1 MSLLSGG
8 MDEVDEILL
17 MAKEADGVDMAGS
30 LMVGAEGVRVLRGGT
45 LLQDCWHSLERR
57 AL

>member
-1 MSLLSGG
+1 MSPLSGG
-8 MDEVDEILL
+8 IDEVDKILL
-17 MAKEADGVDMAGS
+17 MAEEADGVDMAGS
-30 LMVGAEGVRVLRGGT
+30 LMVGAEGVWVSRGGT